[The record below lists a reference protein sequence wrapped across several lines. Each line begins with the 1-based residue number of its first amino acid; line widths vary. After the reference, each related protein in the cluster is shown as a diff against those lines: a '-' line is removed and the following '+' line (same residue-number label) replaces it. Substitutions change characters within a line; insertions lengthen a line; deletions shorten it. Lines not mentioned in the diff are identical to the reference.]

1 MMQHSN
7 QVLAVKLSPAP
18 RAAELRVPDHVSLC
32 IKVIVHEA
40 AAKGNL
46 TTFTR
51 LRKPRA
57 RVAIYDRNKP
67 PLAAGRAS
75 APLAESPATYSRF
88 V

>member
-1 MMQHSN
+1 MQHSN
-7 QVLAVKLSPAP
+7 QVLAVKLSPTP
-18 RAAELRVPDHVSLC
+18 RAAELRFPDHVSLC

-51 LRKPRA
+51 LHKPWT
-57 RVAIYDRNKP
+57 RVAIGDRNKP
-67 PLAAGRAS
+67 PVTAGRAS
-75 APLAESPATYSRF
+75 APLAESPTTYSRF